1 MRQRHIGHIGLTN
14 NEISAILDPINMVKS
29 CPDVKATILVFQNK
43 EAAAI
48 LNNIIMVK

>member
-1 MRQRHIGHIGLTN
+1 MCQRRIGHIGLIN

-29 CPDVKATILVFQNK
+29 YHVKATILVFQNK

-48 LNNIIMVK
+48 LNNIIVVK

>member
-14 NEISAILDPINMVKS
+14 NEISAILDPINMVKL
-29 CPDVKATILVFQNK
+29 CHVKATILVFQNK

-48 LNNIIMVK
+48 LNNIIVVK